1 MTLSFD
7 FMIRGDGVAVIQLST
22 NEPFEINSLY
32 ALAKT
37 NEGNVIPVSISSLD
51 LTSGSKLVLSL
62 PLFSSKKISVEL
74 FQTQENGVDALLW
87 KKTIGREQLKWAS
100 RLAYRTKRRDTLLVR
115 DVSHLVGSTGI
126 TVLPLWFY
134 ESIIPG
140 REPFFTLK
148 GEVWFSLDHDD
159 VALSLINGKGER
171 QNISF
176 FEGDTKIATS
186 ASGKHHCKPFTIRL
200 PKDNS
205 TYIVS
210 AQAVD
215 QKVNEEK
222 SPQLLTGFLCLDPV
236 SKARLHAGHDPHFYK
251 ISWDDNYRKWHLDQT
266 IYAPKKQTNGSVKFS
281 IVVPLFKTPPNFLS
295 DMIASVCGQTYQ
307 NWELILVN
315 ASPEDPQLK
324 NSLRTLLPDDE
335 RIIVHTLD
343 QNYGIAENTNA
354 GIRLATGDFICF
366 LDHDD
371 LLAPDALEAY
381 SSALKTTPGAKV
393 IYCDEDLFSTG
404 ELPIRPHF
412 KSDFNIDLLRCHNYI
427 THFLAVETKLAQT
440 LLLNPEYDGAQDY
453 DFILRLSEAAGSFI
467 HVPRVLY
474 HWRVHE
480 RSTTDSADAKPYAN
494 EAGRSA
500 LQAHLDRCGLAAKV
514 QFSETP
520 FVYKTEYA
528 LPEDKPLISILIPN
542 KDNSAV
548 LERCINSL
556 FECTRY
562 QNFEVI
568 VIENNSTEDETFA
581 LYRNLE
587 SDTRFESRIKVVT
600 WEREFNY
607 SAINNFGA
615 QFAQGDYL
623 LLLNNDIEAISPEW
637 LGTMLSVAQRS
648 DVGAVGAKLLFPDDT
663 IQHAG
668 ITMLK
673 CFDSSVTG
681 GPAHIYANLE
691 RDDPGFW
698 GRALV
703 RQDVTAVTG
712 ACLLTKKALFNEIG
726 GFDETYTVALND
738 VDLCLRIREAGYLVV
753 FEPDAVLY
761 HYESLT
767 RGPDNNSSSPENYAR
782 FLHEQ
787 GMLRD
792 RWSNYYAQGDPYYT
806 FYCLL

>member
-1 MTLSFD
+1 MTFSFD
-7 FMIRGDGVAVIQLST
+7 FMIRGAGVAVIQLSASKPLE
-22 NEPFEINSLY
+22 NDSFY
-32 ALAKT
+32 AIAKM
-37 NEGNVIPVSISSLD
+37 NEGNEIPLSISSLD
-51 LTSGSKLVLSL
+51 LTSGSKLILSL
-62 PLFSSKKISVEL
+62 PLFSSKKVFVEL
-74 FQTQENGVDALLW
+74 FRAQENSSDILLW
-87 KKTIGREQLKWAS
+87 KKSIGREQLKWAS
-100 RLAYRTKRRDTLLVR
+100 RLTYRTKRSDAMLAR
-115 DVSHLVGSTGI
+115 DVPHMVDNTNI

-140 REPFFTLK
+140 KEAFFTLK
-148 GEVWFSLDHDD
+148 GEVWFPLDHED
-159 VALSLINGKGER
+159 VTLSLLNGEGA
-171 QNISF
+171 QQDISF
-176 FEGDTKIATS
+176 FEGDIKIATS
-186 ASGKHHCKPFTIRL
+186 ASGKHRCKSFTIRL
-200 PKDNS
+200 PKDDL

-210 AQAVD
+210 AQALD
-215 QKVNEEK
+215 QKTDRSE
-222 SPQLLTGFLCLDPV
+222 SPHPLSGFLSLDPA
-236 SKARLHAGHDPHFYK
+236 SKTRLHAGHDPHFYK
-251 ISWDDNYRKWHLDQT
+251 ISWDDNYRKWYMEQT
-266 IYAPKKQTNGSVKFS
+266 VCTPKKQTNGSVKFS
-281 IVVPLFKTPPNFLS
+281 IVVPLFKTPPIFLR
-295 DMIASVCGQTYQ
+295 DMVASVCEQTYQ

-315 ASPEDPQLK
+315 ASPEDLQLEE
-324 NSLRTLLPDDE
+324 SLKTLLPHDE
-335 RIIVHTLD
+335 RITVHTLD
-343 QNYGIAENTNA
+343 KNYGIAENTNA
-354 GIRLATGDFICF
+354 GIKQATGDFICF

-381 SSALKTTPGAKV
+381 NSALDTTPDAKA

-427 THFLAVETKLAQT
+427 THFLAVEAKLAQS

-453 DFILRLSEAAGSFI
+453 DFILRLSEATGSFL

-480 RSTTDSADAKPYAN
+480 RSTTESADAKPYAN

-500 LQAHLDRCGLAAKV
+500 LQAHLDRCGLAGKA
-514 QFSETP
+514 QFTTTP
-520 FVYKTEYA
+520 FMYRAEYEIPA
-528 LPEDKPLISILIPN
+528 DKPLVSILIPN

-548 LERCINSL
+548 LKRCIDSL
-556 FECTRY
+556 FDCTNY
-562 QNFEVI
+562 QNFEVL
-568 VIENNSTEDETFA
+568 VIENNSTEDETYD
-581 LYRNLE
+581 LYRYLE
-587 SDTRFESRIKVVT
+587 SDPRFESRIKVVT

-637 LGTMLSVAQRS
+637 LGTMLSVAQRN

-691 RDDPGFW
+691 KDDPGFW

-712 ACLLTKKALFNEIG
+712 ACLLVKKALFEKING
-726 GFDETYTVALND
+726 LDEAFAVALND

-792 RWSNYYAQGDPYYT
+792 RWSTYYAQGDPYYT